1 MNKIKVIFCAPKL
14 GVSGGISK
22 WAKFILDELK
32 FDEQVELQHL
42 EFTRSSFIAYENLIN
57 RILLGIKDYSLF
69 ILKIIKQLLKFNND
83 IVYVSSS
90 GSLGLIRDFLILS
103 LCKLFN
109 VKFIIHFH
117 FGRIPLIFENNNWE
131 KKILLLVI
139 RFSTKTIVLD
149 KSSYNILNKLH
160 KNIEYLPNP
169 LSSDVKE
176 YANSNSLVEREERTI
191 LFVGEMLKSKGIFD
205 LLEACK
211 DIADIK
217 LIMVGLVNKET
228 SNKILEYNR
237 FKSHNWVELK
247 GFLNHKNVINEMLI
261 CDLFVFPSHTEGFP
275 NVIIEAMYCQCT
287 IIASSVGEIPEMLE
301 IESLKPSGVCTSAKD
316 FKDIKSKIIYFLE
329 NPLISKDYGKNAKA
343 RVIKEYDIT
352 KVISKLKFILIEKQN
367 E

>member
-1 MNKIKVIFCAPKL
+1 MNKLRVVFCAPKL

-83 IVYVSSS
+83 VVYVSSS
-90 GSLGLIRDFLILS
+90 GSLGLIRDFLILT

-149 KSSYNILNKLH
+149 KSSYNILSELF

-169 LSSDVKE
+169 LSTEVKE
-176 YANSNSLVEREERTI
+176 YANSSSLVERKPRTI
-191 LFVGEMLKSKGIFD
+191 LFVGEMLKSKGVFD

-211 DIADIK
+211 DITDIK
-217 LIMVGLVNKET
+217 LIMVGFVNKET
-228 SNKILEYNR
+228 SNKILQYNR
-237 FKSHNWVELK
+237 IKSCNWIELK
-247 GFLNHKNVINEMLI
+247 GFLNHKDVINEMLV

-287 IIASSVGEIPEMLE
+287 IIASSVGEIPEMLD
-301 IESLKPSGVCTSAKD
+301 IESLNPSGDCTKA
-316 FKDIKSKIIYFLE
+316 KDIKDIKFKILYFLE
-329 NPLISKDYGKNAKA
+329 HPLISKNYGKNAKA